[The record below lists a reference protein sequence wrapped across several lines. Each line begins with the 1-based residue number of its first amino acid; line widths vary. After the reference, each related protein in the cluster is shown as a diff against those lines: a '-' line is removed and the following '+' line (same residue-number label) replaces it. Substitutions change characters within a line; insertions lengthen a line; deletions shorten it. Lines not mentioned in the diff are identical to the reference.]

1 MATINL
7 QEPVYKGAQ
16 GPVFFAAGFRPF
28 FLFSAIQAVVMLPV
42 WLLTFFGLLEVGTNW
57 NPVVWHAHSMVF
69 GFASAAIGGF
79 LLTAVPSWTNS
90 HHVSGRPLAVLF
102 GLWLAGRIA
111 TGLAGIL
118 PPAVVAVADL
128 GYLPLLAVLLAKP
141 LIEAKKWRNIA
152 FLPIL
157 GVLWLADL
165 CVHLEALTGSPT
177 GLKGVYLGI
186 FVVLLMI
193 VIVGGRIVP
202 SFTQNW
208 LRMQGRP
215 VEMTPVG
222 WIEKGGAAG
231 SLVLAALAQLMLP
244 STPLAGVLALVAA
257 VIHFYR
263 LSGWHG
269 LKTMGNP
276 ILAVL
281 HVGYGWMVLG
291 FALLGLSAFIDGL
304 PASAAVHALTAGSVG
319 TMVIGVMSRAALGHS
334 GRPLEL
340 APATVVAYILVSVGT
355 ILRVAAPV
363 LPGAMIP
370 MTLAGGLAWTAGWL
384 VYVVVYFPVTTQP
397 RADGRPG

>member
-111 TGLAGIL
+111 TGLAGVL

-157 GVLWLADL
+157 TVMWLADL
-165 CVHLEALTGSPT
+165 CVHLEAL
-177 GLKGVYLGI
+177 
-186 FVVLLMI
+186 
-193 VIVGGRIVP
+193 
-202 SFTQNW
+202 
-208 LRMQGRP
+208 
-215 VEMTPVG
+215 
-222 WIEKGGAAG
+222 
-231 SLVLAALAQLMLP
+231 
-244 STPLAGVLALVAA
+244 
-257 VIHFYR
+257 
-263 LSGWHG
+263 
-269 LKTMGNP
+269 
-276 ILAVL
+276 
-281 HVGYGWMVLG
+281 
-291 FALLGLSAFIDGL
+291 
-304 PASAAVHALTAGSVG
+304 
-319 TMVIGVMSRAALGHS
+319 IG
-334 GRPLEL
+334 
-340 APATVVAYILVSVGT
+340 
-355 ILRVAAPV
+355 APV
-363 LPGAMIP
+363 FYKCDVGVGE
-370 MTLAGGLAWTAGWL
+370 GGSGVSIHSILYAI
-384 VYVVVYFPVTTQP
+384 
-397 RADGRPG
+397 